1 MAVIKVSD
9 TKGVRYLKCFDTL
22 DNVEYFED
30 EDETIVDDGELTVGT
45 PLE

>member
-9 TKGVRYLKCFDTL
+9 AEGIRYLSCFDTL

-30 EDETIVDDGELTVGT
+30 EDDTIFDDGELTVGS